1 MNRIVLLHRSTGL
14 SIFLGNTNYYV
25 NKLTKKSDLKSYVR
39 KYSKESKSDCTVS
52 EKHFAS
58 PLSLKNYPY
67 DYYNVWVKNAGNT
80 PFMNVPT
87 LEILTK
93 QFEIIVFKH
102 CYSAS
107 NTMEDSGSPDIDSEE
122 RRIENY
128 KLQYESLKRKM
139 HEFPETKFI
148 IWTPAV
154 NVKNQM
160 TEDEARRI
168 SEFYRWILEKWD
180 EKEDNIYLWDF
191 YKYETEGG
199 LYFKDEYA
207 FSSNDSHPG
216 KEFSAHMAP
225 ILARFIVDVA
235 DGVYD

>member
-1 MNRIVLLHRSTGL
+1 
-14 SIFLGNTNYYV
+14 
-25 NKLTKKSDLKSYVR
+25 
-39 KYSKESKSDCTVS
+39 
-52 EKHFAS
+52 
-58 PLSLKNYPY
+58 
-67 DYYNVWVKNAGNT
+67 
-80 PFMNVPT
+80 
-87 LEILTK
+87 
-93 QFEIIVFKH
+93 
-102 CYSAS
+102 
-107 NTMEDSGSPDIDSEE
+107 
-122 RRIENY
+122 
-128 KLQYESLKRKM
+128 
-139 HEFPETKFI
+139 
-148 IWTPAV
+148 
-154 NVKNQM
+154 M